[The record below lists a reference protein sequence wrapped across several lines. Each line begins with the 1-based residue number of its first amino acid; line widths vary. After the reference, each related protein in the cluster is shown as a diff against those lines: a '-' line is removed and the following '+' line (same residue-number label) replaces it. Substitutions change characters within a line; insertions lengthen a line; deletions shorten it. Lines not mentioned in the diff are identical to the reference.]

1 MNNEFSTDAAAGD
14 TPGSQQSS
22 SASGARRRS
31 FRRLWRRSAAGA
43 TVAAASLAVLTVGVS
58 AAHADTLPNG
68 PTVQL
73 GQYSI
78 PSTPAAGIPGGDA
91 LPRNLGTLGNPT
103 QISMQG
109 GASRVLD
116 VQGGSS
122 AWGAPVETEPAPASL
137 TAAETWRFQLVGY
150 IAATTPAPE
159 SPLRMPVYKI
169 INYHSDGTHT
179 CLDGFGGNPT
189 AGTMIDSYGCD
200 ANQVNQ
206 TNQLWIIGNTQQT
219 EPKWSGGQ
227 GYWAWLSTKLQ
238 PDPSVWPTNSNS
250 VIENVATLQA
260 NGWDTDKTPVLSAS
274 ATLQVQL
281 QNQNAP
287 QVSTPNST
295 WLVHDTTPPSGS

>member
-1 MNNEFSTDAAAGD
+1 M
-14 TPGSQQSS
+14 
-22 SASGARRRS
+22 
-31 FRRLWRRSAAGA
+31 
-43 TVAAASLAVLTVGVS
+43 AAASLAVLTVGIS

-68 PTVQL
+68 PTIQL

-91 LPRNLGTLGNPT
+91 LPTGLGTLGNPT
-103 QISMQG
+103 HIHIQG
-109 GASRVLD
+109 TSRTVLA
-116 VQGGSS
+116 VHGGSS
-122 AWGAPVETEPAPASL
+122 AWGAPVVTEPAPASL
-137 TAAETWRFQLVGY
+137 TAEESWRFQLVGY
-150 IAATTPAPE
+150 IAATTPGSEFAGGQ
-159 SPLRMPVYKI
+159 LRMPVYKI

-179 CLDGFGGNPT
+179 CLDAFGGNPT
-189 AGTMIDSYGCD
+189 AETMIDSYGCD

-260 NGWDTDKTPVLSAS
+260 NG
-274 ATLQVQL
+274 
-281 QNQNAP
+281 
-287 QVSTPNST
+287 
-295 WLVHDTTPPSGS
+295 